1 MFINFINRIG
11 RLWVFN
17 YIVLGYSQSYC
28 SLNNPAPRKESV
40 MNKLFILISALLL
53 VGCSAYRP
61 VADLKA
67 SENANS
73 FQEDTHHCR
82 LLIKEEFNAFY
93 AAWYDRELLARC
105 LNGRGHNV
113 LNTYTIGN

>member
-1 MFINFINRIG
+1 MKDIIDGILFLLICAMAYAMI
-11 RLWVFN
+11 
-17 YIVLGYSQSYC
+17 YISCVA
-28 SLNNPAPRKESV
+28 APRKESV
-40 MNKLFILISALLL
+40 MNKLLILISALLL
-53 VGCSAYRP
+53 VGCSSYRP

-67 SENANS
+67 SKNANH
-73 FQEDTHHCR
+73 FQEDRQHCK

-105 LNGRGHNV
+105 LNGRGHNI